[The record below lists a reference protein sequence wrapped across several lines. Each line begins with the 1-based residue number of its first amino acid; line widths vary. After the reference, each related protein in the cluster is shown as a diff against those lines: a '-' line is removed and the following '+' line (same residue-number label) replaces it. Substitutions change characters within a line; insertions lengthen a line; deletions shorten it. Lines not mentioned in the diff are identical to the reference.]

1 MRQSGDSVSGQLSP
15 IARALGEDSR
25 RLHPAV
31 RRHYLEPEVDAS
43 GVMDTVRVNP
53 LIRPLAVLSYAV
65 FRAPV
70 PRGGR
75 NVGFALRNRTDDA
88 GTMHWLR
95 RFASNASF
103 PKDVTFESQM
113 VFIGDHGIRETTRH
127 GLGIE
132 SRVRVGDGGSLV
144 YEIVRYVVRVPLVGL
159 TVGFPTW
166 LSPFGG
172 GRIIETGEDGDSFAV
187 DFQMAHPVL
196 GPTVGYS
203 GRCRMS

>member
-1 MRQSGDSVSGQLSP
+1 MEQSGDRPPGDVSP
-15 IARALGEDSR
+15 IAQALGENFH

-31 RRHYLEPEVDAS
+31 RRHYLQRAMDAS
-43 GVMDTVRVNP
+43 GVMDMVRVNP

-65 FRAPV
+65 FRAPG

-75 NVGFALRNRTDDA
+75 NVGFTLRNRTDDA

-113 VFIGDHGIRETTRH
+113 VYLGDHSIKETTRH

-172 GRIIETGEDGDSFAV
+172 GRITETGEGEDCFAV

>member
-1 MRQSGDSVSGQLSP
+1 MEQSGDRPPGDVSP
-15 IARALGEDSR
+15 IAQALGENLH

-31 RRHYLEPEVDAS
+31 RRHYLQRAMDAS
-43 GVMDTVRVNP
+43 GVMDMVRVNP
-53 LIRPLAVLSYAV
+53 LIRPLAVLSYAL
-65 FRAPV
+65 FGAPV

-75 NVGFALRNRTDDA
+75 DVVFALHNRTDDA
-88 GTMHWLR
+88 GTMHWIR
-95 RFASNASF
+95 RFSSNASF

-113 VFIGDHGIRETTRH
+113 VYLGDHSIKETTRH

-172 GRIIETGEDGDSFAV
+172 GRIIETGEDEDCFAV
-187 DFQMAHPVL
+187 DFQMAHPIL

>member
-1 MRQSGDSVSGQLSP
+1 MEQPGDRLSGAVSP
-15 IARALGEDSR
+15 IAQALGEDIH

-31 RRHYLEPEVDAS
+31 RRHYLQPAMDAS

-53 LIRPLAVLSYAV
+53 LVRPLAILSYAL
-65 FRAPV
+65 FGAPV

-75 NVGFALRNRTDDA
+75 DVGFALRNRTDDA
-88 GTMHWLR
+88 GTMHWIR
-95 RFASNASF
+95 RFSSNASF

-113 VFIGDHGIRETTRH
+113 VYLGDHSIKETTRH

-159 TVGFPTW
+159 AVGFPTW

-172 GRIIETGEDGDSFAV
+172 GRITETGEGEDCFAV
-187 DFQMAHPVL
+187 DFQMAHSIL

-203 GRCRMS
+203 GRCRIS

>member
-15 IARALGEDSR
+15 IARALGEDFR
-25 RLHPAV
+25 RLHTAV

-127 GLGIE
+127 GLGVDSSVNVGE
-132 SRVRVGDGGSLV
+132 SGSLV
-144 YEIVRYVVRVPLVGL
+144 YEIVRYVVKVPLVGL
-159 TVGFPTW
+159 AVGFPTW

-172 GRIIETGEDGDSFAV
+172 GRITETGEGEDCFAV

-203 GRCRMS
+203 GRCRIS

>member
-1 MRQSGDSVSGQLSP
+1 MEQSGDRPPGDVSP
-15 IARALGEDSR
+15 IAQALGENFS

-31 RRHYLEPEVDAS
+31 RRHYLQRAMDAS
-43 GVMDTVRVNP
+43 GVIDTVRVNP
-53 LIRPLAVLSYAV
+53 LIRPLAVLSYAL
-65 FRAPV
+65 FGTPV

-75 NVGFALRNRTDDA
+75 DVVFALHNRTDDA

-95 RFASNASF
+95 RFAGNASF

-113 VFIGDHGIRETTRH
+113 VYLGDHSIKETTRH
-127 GLGIE
+127 GLGIK

-159 TVGFPTW
+159 AVGFPTW

-172 GRIIETGEDGDSFAV
+172 GRITETGEGED
-187 DFQMAHPVL
+187 
-196 GPTVGYS
+196 
-203 GRCRMS
+203 

>member
-1 MRQSGDSVSGQLSP
+1 MGHSGDGPAGVLSP
-15 IARALGEDSR
+15 IVRALGEDFS

-31 RRHYLEPEVDAS
+31 RRHYLQRAMDAS
-43 GVMDTVRVNP
+43 GVMDMVRVN
-53 LIRPLAVLSYAV
+53 LLVRPLAVLSYAL
-65 FRAPV
+65 FGAPV

-75 NVGFALRNRTDDA
+75 NVGFALHNRTDDA

-95 RFASNASF
+95 SFSSNASF
-103 PKDVTFESQM
+103 PMDVTFESQM
-113 VFIGDHGIRETTRH
+113 VFLGDHSIIETTRH
-127 GLGIE
+127 GLGVE

-144 YEIVRYVVRVPLVGL
+144 YEIERYVLRVPVLGM

-172 GRIIETGEDGDSFAV
+172 GRITETGEDHDCFAV
-187 DFQMAHPVL
+187 DFQMAHPIL

-203 GRCRMS
+203 GRCRMR

>member
-1 MRQSGDSVSGQLSP
+1 MEQSGDRPPGDVSP
-15 IARALGEDSR
+15 IAQALGENFS

-31 RRHYLEPEVDAS
+31 RRHYLQRAMDAS
-43 GVMDTVRVNP
+43 GVMDMVRVNP

-75 NVGFALRNRTDDA
+75 DVVFALHNRTDDA
-88 GTMHWLR
+88 GTMHWIR
-95 RFASNASF
+95 RFSSNASF

-113 VFIGDHGIRETTRH
+113 VYLGDHSIKETTRH

-172 GRIIETGEDGDSFAV
+172 GRITETGEGEDCFAV

>member
-1 MRQSGDSVSGQLSP
+1 MEQSGDRPPGDVSP
-15 IARALGEDSR
+15 IAQALGENFS

-31 RRHYLEPEVDAS
+31 RRHYLQRAMDAS
-43 GVMDTVRVNP
+43 GVIDTVRVNP

-75 NVGFALRNRTDDA
+75 NVGFTLRNRTDDA

-113 VFIGDHGIRETTRH
+113 VYLGDHSIKETTRH

-172 GRIIETGEDGDSFAV
+172 GRITETGEGEDCFAV

>member
-1 MRQSGDSVSGQLSP
+1 MEQSGDRPPGDVSP
-15 IARALGEDSR
+15 IAQALGENFH

-31 RRHYLEPEVDAS
+31 RRHYLQRAMDAS
-43 GVMDTVRVNP
+43 GVMDMVRVNP

-75 NVGFALRNRTDDA
+75 NVGFTLRNRTDDA
-88 GTMHWLR
+88 GTMHWIR
-95 RFASNASF
+95 RFSSNASF

-113 VFIGDHGIRETTRH
+113 VFLGDHSIIETTRH
-127 GLGIE
+127 GLGVE
-132 SRVRVGDGGSLV
+132 SSVRVGEGGSLV
-144 YEIVRYVVRVPLVGL
+144 YEIERYVMRVPLVGL

-172 GRIIETGEDGDSFAV
+172 GRITETGEGEDCFAV
-187 DFQMAHPVL
+187 DFQMAHPIL
-196 GPTVGYS
+196 GSTVGYS
-203 GRCRMS
+203 GRCWMS

>member
-1 MRQSGDSVSGQLSP
+1 MEQSGDRPPGDVSP
-15 IARALGEDSR
+15 IAQALGENLH

-43 GVMDTVRVNP
+43 GVMDMVRVNP
-53 LIRPLAVLSYAV
+53 LIRPLAVLSYAL
-65 FRAPV
+65 FGAPV

-75 NVGFALRNRTDDA
+75 DVVFALHNRTDDA
-88 GTMHWLR
+88 GTMHWIR
-95 RFASNASF
+95 RFSSNASF

-113 VFIGDHGIRETTRH
+113 VYLGDHSIKETTRH

-187 DFQMAHPVL
+187 DFQMAHSIL

-203 GRCRMS
+203 GRCWMS

>member
-1 MRQSGDSVSGQLSP
+1 M
-15 IARALGEDSR
+15 
-25 RLHPAV
+25 
-31 RRHYLEPEVDAS
+31 DAS
-43 GVMDTVRVNP
+43 GVMDTFRVNP
-53 LIRPLAVLSYAV
+53 LVRPLALLSYAV

-75 NVGFALRNRTDDA
+75 NVGFTLHNRTDDA

-113 VFIGDHGIRETTRH
+113 VFLGDHRIIETTRY
-127 GLGIE
+127 GLGVE
-132 SRVRVGDGGSLV
+132 SSLSVGDGGSLV
-144 YEIVRYVVRVPLVGL
+144 FQIERYVMRVPALGL
-159 TVGFPTW
+159 AVGFPTW

-172 GRIIETGEDGDSFAV
+172 GRITETGEGEDCFAV
-187 DFQMAHPVL
+187 DFQMAHPIL

>member
-1 MRQSGDSVSGQLSP
+1 MAAPGEASP
-15 IARALGEDSR
+15 IARALGEDFS

-31 RRHYLEPEVDAS
+31 RKHYLEPAVDAS
-43 GVMDTVRVNP
+43 GVMDALRVNP
-53 LIRPLAVLSYAV
+53 LVRPLALLSYAL

-75 NVGFALRNRTDDA
+75 DVGFALHNRIDDA

-95 RFASNASF
+95 RFSSNASF

-113 VFIGDHGIRETTRH
+113 VFLGGHNVIETTRH
-127 GLGIE
+127 GLGVE
-132 SRVRVGDGGSLV
+132 SRVSVGDGGSLV
-144 YEIVRYVVRVPLVGL
+144 YEIERYVMRVPLVGL
-159 TVGFPTW
+159 TLGFPAW

-172 GRIIETGEDGDSFAV
+172 GRITETGEDGDCFTV
-187 DFQMAHPVL
+187 DFQMAHPIL

>member
-1 MRQSGDSVSGQLSP
+1 MEQSGDRPPGDVSP
-15 IARALGEDSR
+15 IAQALGENLH

-31 RRHYLEPEVDAS
+31 RRHYLQRAMDAS
-43 GVMDTVRVNP
+43 GVMDMVRVNP
-53 LIRPLAVLSYAV
+53 LIRPLAVLSYAL
-65 FRAPV
+65 FGAPV

-75 NVGFALRNRTDDA
+75 DVVFALHNRTDDA
-88 GTMHWLR
+88 GTMHWIR
-95 RFASNASF
+95 RFSSNASF

-113 VFIGDHGIRETTRH
+113 VYLGDHSIKETTRH

-172 GRIIETGEDGDSFAV
+172 GRITETGEGEDCFAV
-187 DFQMAHPVL
+187 DFQMAHSIL

>member
-1 MRQSGDSVSGQLSP
+1 MSGRLSP
-15 IARALGEDSR
+15 IARALGEDFR

-75 NVGFALRNRTDDA
+75 NVGFTLRNRTDDA

-113 VFIGDHGIRETTRH
+113 VYLGDHSIRETTRH
-127 GLGIE
+127 GLGVDSSVSVGE
-132 SRVRVGDGGSLV
+132 SGSLV
-144 YEIVRYVVRVPLVGL
+144 YEIVRYVVKVPALGL
-159 TVGFPTW
+159 AVGFPTW

-172 GRIIETGEDGDSFAV
+172 GRITETGEDEDCFAV

>member
-1 MRQSGDSVSGQLSP
+1 M
-15 IARALGEDSR
+15 
-25 RLHPAV
+25 
-31 RRHYLEPEVDAS
+31 DAS

-53 LIRPLAVLSYAV
+53 LVRPLAILSYAL
-65 FRAPV
+65 FGAPV
-70 PRGGR
+70 PRGGGD
-75 NVGFALRNRTDDA
+75 VGFALRNRTDDA

-95 RFASNASF
+95 SFASNASF
-103 PKDVTFESQM
+103 PRDVTFESQM
-113 VFIGDHGIRETTRH
+113 VLLGDHRVIETTRH

-159 TVGFPTW
+159 AVGFPTW

-172 GRIIETGEDGDSFAV
+172 GRITETGEGEDCFAV
-187 DFQMAHPVL
+187 DFQMAHSIL

-203 GRCRMS
+203 GRCRIS